1 MFHALFSCAVVDKR
15 LSVHQGGQEQTNKQT
30 HFLKV
35 FIVIDLFKC
44 YFCQIIMS
52 LHHFHEPVLLLVYF
66 SFKSLQTKQYDGSAP
81 LHQWLSQ
88 HISNGKQFHTVPL
101 KLLQII
107 FCTQLENIAANNKNR
122 PNVPLKPFTYILPF

>member
-1 MFHALFSCAVVDKR
+1 MHYLVVLLLIKGCLFIRGDRNK
-15 LSVHQGGQEQTNKQT
+15 QTNKQT